1 MKSAYELAME
11 RLNKTG
17 PAVKISDE
25 QKKKL
30 ADLDSEYAAKIAER
44 EVMVRDE
51 IIKAQGKGDFE
62 AIEQLQKQLVSDR
75 KSIRAKLEEKKE
87 AVRQKK

>member
-11 RLNKTG
+11 RLNKSG
-17 PAVKISDE
+17 PALKVSDE
-25 QKKKL
+25 KKKKL
-30 ADLDSEYAAKIAER
+30 AELDSEYGAKIAER
-44 EVMVRDE
+44 ELMVRDE
-51 IIKAQGKGDFE
+51 IIKAQGKGDFD

-75 KSIRAKLEEKKE
+75 KSIQSKLEEKKE